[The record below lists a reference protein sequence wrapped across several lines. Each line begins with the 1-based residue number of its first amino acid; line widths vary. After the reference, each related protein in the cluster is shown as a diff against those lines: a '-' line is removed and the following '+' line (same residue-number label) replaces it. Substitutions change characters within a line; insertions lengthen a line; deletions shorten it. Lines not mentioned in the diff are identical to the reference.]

1 MTRMLANEIKK
12 EISRLINQ
20 LIDENKEVD
29 VKMIA

>member
-1 MTRMLANEIKK
+1 MLANEIKK